1 MATVPSQKD
10 WSANTVPTAGE
21 FNNEIRDTI
30 NFCTGPERVL
40 VRHEG
45 GNPDLTTNTWTLLSW
60 DTEDADTEAIHS
72 TVTNTSRLTAVTAGR
87 YQVYLTCRWEPH
99 VAHAITGGRAIMVR
113 KNSAGSVGTG
123 TEVCGDRRLASEY
136 VGTTLGVAM
145 ASCTGFV
152 QLAVGEYVEA
162 FAWHS
167 EENTLGSDNS
177 SVYHQISGHN
187 AETVRFGMVWI
198 SP

>member
-1 MATVPSQKD
+1 VATVPSQKD
-10 WSANTVPTAGE
+10 WSANTVPTAAE
-21 FNNEIRDTI
+21 FNDEIRDTV

-72 TVTNTSRLTAVTAGR
+72 TSSNNSRLVAVTAGK

-99 VAHAITGGRAIMVR
+99 VAHAITGGRAISVE
-113 KNSAGSVGTG
+113 KNGAGTAGAGVA
-123 TEVCGDRRLASEY
+123 VCSDRRLASEY

-152 QLAVGEYVEA
+152 QLDVGDYVEA
-162 FAWHS
+162 FAWHA
-167 EENTLGSDNS
+167 EDGIFDDNS
-177 SVYHQISGHN
+177 AVYHQISGHD

-198 SP
+198 AP